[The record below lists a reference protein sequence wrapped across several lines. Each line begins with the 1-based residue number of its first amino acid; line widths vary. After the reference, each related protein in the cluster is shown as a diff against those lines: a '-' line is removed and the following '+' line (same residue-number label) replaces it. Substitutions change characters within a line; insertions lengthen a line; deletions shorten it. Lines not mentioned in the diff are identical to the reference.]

1 MLPGCGGR
9 QGIHGNRRGLR
20 TKEGTLG
27 DDSRV
32 RASEGPWDGEEPAWA
47 GREAGR
53 QWAALKL
60 QSRSPGVQAGR
71 QQEAVG
77 DF

>member
-1 MLPGCGGR
+1 MEEGKVSMATGEAL
-9 QGIHGNRRGLR
+9 GL
-20 TKEGTLG
+20 
-27 DDSRV
+27 RV
-32 RASEGPWDGEEPAWA
+32 RASVGPWDGEEPAWA

-53 QWAALKL
+53 QRTILRL
-60 QSRSPGVQAGR
+60 QPRSPGVQAGR